1 MWNYD
6 SCIKKKPLLQH
17 THHSNHDM
25 QAARAYCQCV
35 KQIIG
40 FGCAQ
45 LKS

>member
-1 MWNYD
+1 MTVVL
-6 SCIKKKPLLQH
+6 KKPLLQR
-17 THHSNHDM
+17 THHSNQDM

-40 FGCAQ
+40 FGYAQ